1 MSTSLLISMLRKGRN
16 GAEIIKILDEIT
28 GEPAQEPT
36 SDPIE
41 F

>member
-1 MSTSLLISMLRKGRN
+1 MNTSLLISMLRKGRTGN
-16 GAEIIKILDEIT
+16 EIIKILDEIT
-28 GEPAQEPT
+28 SEST

>member
-1 MSTSLLISMLRKGRN
+1 MSTSLLIAMLRKGRTGN
-16 GAEIIKILDEIT
+16 EIIKILDEIT
-28 GEPAQEPT
+28 CESTQEPT